1 MLTKNLT
8 ILRFQRLC
16 TADLNTLSLDTPSA
30 ASCVPLP
37 RWQEGRSQTRGCN
50 HLALDLLSIIWYPR
64 TLKRKPT
71 CALWIGLHLQL
82 FPAHVFQQVKAL
94 KALRFCR
101 RTLVPRLMGDCRTPL
116 SIAKKARPRP
126 SAATILPWM
135 PAALR
140 FYYRALVPRLMGDCR
155 SPLPICKKARPRP
168 SAATILPWMPAAAS
182 GIPELWIG
190 LNLSYSA
197 GIAESLRCHTQ
208 MYSNQQIDTAPLE
221 Q

>member
-71 CALWIGLHLQL
+71 CALWIGLNLPL
-82 FPAHVFQQVKAL
+82 SPAHVFQQANAL
-94 KALRFCR
+94 KALRSCR
-101 RTLVPRLMGDCRTPL
+101 RTLVPRLIDCRTPL

-126 SAATILPWM
+126 EAAIISHWISS
-135 PAALR
+135 
-140 FYYRALVPRLMGDCR
+140 V
-155 SPLPICKKARPRP
+155 
-168 SAATILPWMPAAAS
+168 AS
-182 GIPELWIG
+182 GVPEQSKGSLHVLSG
-190 LNLSYSA
+190 L
-197 GIAESLRCHTQ
+197 G
-208 MYSNQQIDTAPLE
+208 
-221 Q
+221 